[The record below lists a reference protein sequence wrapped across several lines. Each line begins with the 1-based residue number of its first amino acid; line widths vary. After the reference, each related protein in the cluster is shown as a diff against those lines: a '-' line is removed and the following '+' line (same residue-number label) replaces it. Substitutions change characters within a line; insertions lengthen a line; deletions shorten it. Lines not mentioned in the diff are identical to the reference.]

1 MPKHE
6 YFHSNYFCHIREAIL
21 NAILNFFN
29 LLNGDKMPS
38 TGSINVNK
46 IATKLFGFKILNFL
60 RHRFQILH
68 FSLVLTAI
76 FDASFT
82 EYIFLDSF

>member
-6 YFHSNYFCHIREAIL
+6 YFHSNYFLPYTGSHLECHFE
-21 NAILNFFN
+21 FFN

-38 TGSINVNK
+38 TRSINVNK
-46 IATKLFGFKILNFL
+46 IATKLFGLKILNFR

-68 FSLVLTAI
+68 FSLILTAI